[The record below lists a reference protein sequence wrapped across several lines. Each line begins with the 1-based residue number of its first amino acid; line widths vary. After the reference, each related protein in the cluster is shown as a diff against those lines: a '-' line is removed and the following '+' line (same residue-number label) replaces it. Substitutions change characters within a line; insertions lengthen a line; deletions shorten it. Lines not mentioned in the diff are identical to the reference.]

1 MKIALKLFSLLFFTA
16 ISFLGCSKNNEKT
29 SVGQIP
35 EQQIAKVAAKLD
47 SLDEETKN
55 FIQDKTL
62 VVVLGHSYND
72 EETVVHFKQILNENY
87 GLKDEN
93 GEGLI
98 SVLVYPEDFMVA
110 GKARVSSLYSKLE
123 DQNLAGIITFG
134 APEGLCNALARLED
148 LAEKR
153 EYPVFAFFQQDDVL
167 GTESTADFVLD
178 YVPQNSDL
186 EEEQSSEAA
195 GFDADSLLINSID
208 EMLKAKT
215 SIKSDKNLLKTVQ
228 KIAGSQKK
236 VINFSDYET
245 GLKSIN
251 HFIFE

>member
-1 MKIALKLFSLLFFTA
+1 MKIAIKLFSLIFFTA
-16 ISFLGCSKNNEKT
+16 ISFLGCSRNNNKTEVEQTTENQVEKT
-29 SVGQIP
+29 AV
-35 EQQIAKVAAKLD
+35 KLD

-72 EETVVHFKQILNENY
+72 EETVEYFKKILNENY

-98 SVLVYPEDFMVA
+98 EVLVYPEDFMVA
-110 GKARVSSLYSKLE
+110 GKARISSLYSKLE

-148 LAEKR
+148 MTEKR

-167 GTESTADFVLD
+167 GAESTADFVLD
-178 YVPQNSDL
+178 YVPKNSEL
-186 EEEQSSEAA
+186 EEEQTSEITE
-195 GFDADSLLINSID
+195 FDVDSLLINSID

-215 SIKSDKNLLKTVQ
+215 SIKSDKNLLKIVQ
-228 KIAGSQKK
+228 KITGSQKK
-236 VINFSDYET
+236 VTNFSDYET

>member
-1 MKIALKLFSLLFFTA
+1 MKIAIKLFSLIFFTT
-16 ISFLGCSKNNEKT
+16 ICFLGCSKNNNKVHEP
-29 SVGQIP
+29 QAPEIP
-35 EQQIAKVAAKLD
+35 VAKVAAKLD
-47 SLDEETKN
+47 LLDEETKN
-55 FIQDKTL
+55 FIQNKTL

-72 EETVVHFKQILNENY
+72 EETVAHFKQILNENY
-87 GLKDEN
+87 GLKTEES
-93 GEGLI
+93 EGLI
-98 SVLVYPEDFMVA
+98 SLLVYPQDFMVA
-110 GKARVSSLYSKLE
+110 GKERVSSLYSKLE
-123 DQNLAGIITFG
+123 DENLAGIITFG

-148 LAEKR
+148 LTEKR

-167 GTESTADFVLD
+167 GEESTADFVLD

-186 EEEQSSEAA
+186 EEETASIAD
-195 GFDADSLLINSID
+195 FDVDSLLINSID

-236 VINFSDYET
+236 VTNFSDYET